1 METRKSGGHWS
12 WGRRGGWGRG
22 PGCKGQPGEE
32 GDAPPLRR
40 EGREAGRRGTRL
52 KHVWAFGRGQEEG
65 GEGLVR
71 RGEDGRRGVRPRADL
86 VCGDRGPSKGCSR
99 EQFQGGRAGLLL
111 NVL

>member
-52 KHVWAFGRGQEEG
+52 KHIWARLGADRKKAVRGWYGEERTEG
-65 GEGLVR
+65 GESGRVR
-71 RGEDGRRGVRPRADL
+71 TSFVVTVALRRGVPGSSFKVGERA
-86 VCGDRGPSKGCSR
+86 C
-99 EQFQGGRAGLLL
+99 F
-111 NVL
+111 